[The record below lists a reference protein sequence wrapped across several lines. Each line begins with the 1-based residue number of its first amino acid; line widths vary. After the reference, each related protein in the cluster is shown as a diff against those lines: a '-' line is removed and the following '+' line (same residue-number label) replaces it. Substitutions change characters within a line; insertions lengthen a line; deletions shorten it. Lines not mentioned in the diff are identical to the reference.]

1 MRIGVE
7 KIEQIE
13 KDLADLRELVKNG
26 RVETAEIMRR
36 THAIDQSLKLAF
48 GQLQDS
54 YVAHLGRFERT
65 LSRMAFDLG
74 ERLSKEAVR
83 DIGGPVQKMSASLN
97 ALDWRLTAIEN
108 GLVKAA
114 KAAQAAQA
122 AHAAQERAGIGR
134 PADKRESARASSP
147 VKKKAAPKP
156 KSRKPKLNNRKKRG

>member
-83 DIGGPVQKMSASLN
+83 DIREPVKKMSASLG
-97 ALDWRLTAIEN
+97 ALEWRMSAIEA
-108 GLVKAA
+108 GLI

-122 AHAAQERAGIGR
+122 AKASQERAGIGR